1 MFIVSGVVGM
11 YKRRVV
17 AILNIVL
24 KSDISNYDEEIIYES
39 IEFVDLIA
47 MLEDEFKINVPIK
60 DINERYFN
68 SVNKINLYIERKV
81 REKNGE

>member
-1 MFIVSGVVGM
+1 M
-11 YKRRVV
+11 YKRKIV
-17 AILNIVL
+17 AILNIVK
-24 KSDISNYDEEIIYES
+24 KSDISNFDDEIIYES

-60 DINERYFN
+60 DVNERYFN

-81 REKNGE
+81 KEKHGK

>member
-1 MFIVSGVVGM
+1 M
-11 YKRRVV
+11 YKRKIV
-17 AILNIVL
+17 AILNTVIKL
-24 KSDISNYDEEIIYES
+24 DISNFDDEIIYES

-60 DINERYFN
+60 DVNERYFN

>member
-1 MFIVSGVVGM
+1 M
-11 YKRRVV
+11 YKRKIV
-17 AILNIVL
+17 AILNIVKKL
-24 KSDISNYDEEIIYES
+24 DISNFDDEIIYES

-60 DINERYFN
+60 DVNERYFN

-81 REKNGE
+81 KEKHGE